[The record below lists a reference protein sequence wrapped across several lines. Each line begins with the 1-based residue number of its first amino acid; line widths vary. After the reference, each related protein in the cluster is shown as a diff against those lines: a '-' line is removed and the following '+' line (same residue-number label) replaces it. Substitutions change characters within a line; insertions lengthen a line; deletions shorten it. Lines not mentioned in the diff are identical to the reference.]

1 MPHDEPSTGGN
12 TDESALGKQN
22 PSLSNAGDSVATHSQ
37 RPAGPSLSGRV
48 AFFPFIVVIVL
59 GLMFV
64 LSMAFQFQRIMQSL
78 DKSRT
83 LWPKAQST
91 LANRYRNANDLLE
104 NNRFLDRPIDLDYW
118 KEQQEKFR
126 ETVQFDRQVD
136 SALALESMLQNLL
149 TRTLEPDKSN
159 FIPLPAG
166 DTNVEELLASE
177 RDRNDAQTSF
187 LGRWAMTLLRLKTP
201 QVFIP

>member
-1 MPHDEPSTGGN
+1 MLNDEHSTGRN
-12 TDESALGKQN
+12 AKASALGKQN
-22 PSLSNAGDSVATHSQ
+22 LSSSNADDSVATRSQ
-37 RPAGPSLSGRV
+37 HPAGPSLSGRV
-48 AFFPFIVVIVL
+48 AFFPFIVIIIL
-59 GLMFV
+59 GLIFV

-78 DKSRT
+78 DRSRT

-104 NNRFLDRPIDLDYW
+104 NNRFLDRPIDLNYW

-149 TRTLEPDKSN
+149 TRSLEPDKSN
-159 FIPLPAG
+159 FLPLPAG
-166 DTNVEELLASE
+166 NSNVEELLASE
-177 RDRNDAQTSF
+177 RVRNDAQTSF